1 MLNGFDSC
9 APRTHSPY
17 FTFIPMGK
25 LALNYASSEH
35 TPRIKCDST
44 VSTQRKACG
53 KAIFFLSIFLSLLF
67 YFEFFYLLTE
77 NAEGCYISSHS
88 MTHTHS
94 IWLLWTRDRL
104 VAATLP
110 DDRHTKAADIHAPA
124 GIQTWNRS
132 KRPADTHA
140 LDGATTGVRSRAT
153 WRANN
158 HHTNFRGD

>member
-1 MLNGFDSC
+1 MRAKNAFPLLYIYSYGKISLELCVF
-9 APRTHSPY
+9 RTHPSHKMQQHGFY
-17 FTFIPMGK
+17 SK
-25 LALNYASSEH
+25 KSLWQSH
-35 TPRIKCDST
+35 
-44 VSTQRKACG
+44 
-53 KAIFFLSIFLSLLF
+53 FLSFFLSLLF

-110 DDRHTKAADIHAPA
+110 DDRHTKEADIHAPA
-124 GIQTWNRS
+124 GIQAWNHS